1 MEEKNKRIMAHKMI
15 EVALCTTLLI
25 GVMGAPFLS
34 DDSANQFLRLKRQIY
49 SQDYWDPNHSQNAW
63 GYTLAEQASESWT
76 ALRTT
81 AQYYM
86 DLGSFVFDPS
96 TAQDHMKS
104 YMDML
109 QQSGAHLQQEMNKQN

>member
-1 MEEKNKRIMAHKMI
+1 MAHKVI
-15 EVALCTTLLI
+15 QVALCTSLII

-49 SQDYWDPNHSQNAW
+49 SQDYWDPNHSQNTW
-63 GYTLAEQASESWT
+63 GYTLTEQASESWT
-76 ALRTT
+76 SLRTT

-96 TAQDHMKS
+96 TAQDHIKS
-104 YMDML
+104 YTDML
-109 QQSGAHLQQEMNKQN
+109 QQSGAHLQQEVNKHN